1 MLITEK
7 QLRELIRE
15 VIISENL
22 QNEELLEEGFFKNA
36 LVALGVTAAA
46 LNPVKA
52 GERPAIERLANTFYS
67 SIPENCPSPID
78 EWWNNDISIEDY
90 LDSVYDGE
98 ESVES
103 YVKFFITLAM
113 KDKELYETIKKIYER
128 SSEETLPSDMD
139 LKDMYYN
146 PILKTKT
153 FQNSIPDL
161 KAWTFL
167 RSYLI
172 HRGQQAIS
180 QNDVSIF
187 DRGLRQLKER
197 SESFKRSR
205 FNTEFVKYNVH

>member
-36 LVALGVTAAA
+36 LVALGLTAAA

-90 LDSVYDGE
+90 LDSVYEGE

-113 KDKELYETIKKIYER
+113 KDKELYEIIKKIYER
-128 SSEETLPSDMD
+128 SSEETLPSDMV
-139 LKDMYYN
+139 LKDMLYS
-146 PILKTKT
+146 PISKTKR
-153 FQNSIPDL
+153 FMNSIPDL

-172 HRGQQAIS
+172 QHGQQAIK
-180 QNDVSIF
+180 QNDASIF
-187 DRGLRQLKER
+187 DRAIRQLKER

-205 FNTEFVKYNVH
+205 FNAEFVKYNVR